1 MGIKKRMNSRS
12 DFRSLTL
19 SDVEA
24 AAQVLSQAF
33 VNDPLCVYMLPGQE
47 TRVKT
52 LYKFF
57 LVYGELNIR
66 NNRGYGVGDPLQG
79 VAYWKSPSQENLSIS
94 VKSLGKVIPLFF
106 TLYFAGYMRGKP
118 ITAQIDALHKK
129 HADEPHYYLDNL
141 GVLPAVQGQK
151 LSSKL
156 LRPIL
161 QMADEQKV
169 IAYTD
174 TVTRS
179 NVAIYEH
186 FGFQCVEECAV
197 QNTGVTIWA
206 LRRSPQ

>member
-1 MGIKKRMNSRS
+1 MMNSKS
-12 DFRSLTL
+12 DFRPLTL
-19 SDVEA
+19 SDVEP

-33 VNDPLCVYMLPGQE
+33 ANDPLCAYMLPRPK
-47 TRVKT
+47 TRVKA

-57 LVYGELNIR
+57 LVYGELNIK
-66 NNRGYGVGDPLQG
+66 NNRGYGIGDPLQG

-94 VKSLGKVIPLFF
+94 VKSLGKIIPLFF
-106 TLYFAGYMRGKP
+106 SLYFAGYMRGKP

-129 HADEPHYYLDNL
+129 HVDGPHYYLDNL
-141 GVLPAVQGQK
+141 GVIPNAQGQK

-186 FGFQCVEECAV
+186 FGFQCVEECPVA
-197 QNTGVTIWA
+197 NTGVTIWA
-206 LRRSPQ
+206 LRRPPQ

>member
-1 MGIKKRMNSRS
+1 MNPKS

-19 SDVEA
+19 SDVEP

-33 VNDPLCVYMLPGQE
+33 ANDPLCVYILPSQK
-47 TRVKT
+47 TRVKI

-57 LVYGELNIR
+57 LVYGELNIG
-66 NNRGYGVGDPLQG
+66 NNRGYGIGDPLQG

-118 ITAQIDALHKK
+118 ITTQIDALHKK
-129 HADEPHYYLDNL
+129 HVDEPHYYLDNL
-141 GVLPAVQGQK
+141 GVMPNAQGQK

-156 LRPIL
+156 LGPIL

-169 IAYTD
+169 ITYTD

-197 QNTGVTIWA
+197 TNTGVTIWA
-206 LRRSPQ
+206 LRRPPQ

>member
-1 MGIKKRMNSRS
+1 MDHKS
-12 DFRSLTL
+12 DFHLLTL
-19 SDVEA
+19 SDVEP

-33 VNDPLCVYMLPGQE
+33 ANDPLCVYILPSQK
-47 TRVKT
+47 TRVKI

-57 LVYGELNIR
+57 LVYGELNIG
-66 NNRGYGVGDPLQG
+66 NNRGYGIGDPLQG
-79 VAYWKSPSQENLSIS
+79 VAYWKSPTQENLSIS
-94 VKSLGKVIPLFF
+94 LKSLGKVIPLFF

-118 ITAQIDALHKK
+118 ITAQIDAMHKK
-129 HADEPHYYLDNL
+129 YADEPHYYLDNL
-141 GVLPAVQGQK
+141 GVMPNAQGQK

-161 QMADEQKV
+161 QIADEQKV
-169 IAYTD
+169 ITYTD

-197 QNTGVTIWA
+197 TNTGVTIWA
-206 LRRSPQ
+206 LRRPPQ